1 MPKYVITTHEIA
13 ASLEE
18 ARRAAYDR
26 AAAANRYGGAEDAA
40 YEIPADGGRIGPMAD
55 GTIIEVRPA

>member
-1 MPKYVITTHEIA
+1 MPQYVITTHEIA

-18 ARRAAYDR
+18 AQRAAYDR

-40 YEIPADGGRIGPMAD
+40 YEIPDDLPRAAAY
-55 GTIIEVRPA
+55 EEE